1 MSEEKDMQSTDV
13 ELETDDL
20 KEFVDMADVDDLD
33 VSDGDDFFGD
43 LEIFQILRNPGIVR
57 DRSTI
62 SDAKKKK
69 EENTTI
75 KQTEEKCI
83 LCRMCRYGE

>member
-1 MSEEKDMQSTDV
+1 MQSTDV

-43 LEIFQILRNPGIVR
+43 LGDITDLGEITQLSENPERVSMPDIDVDFCFER
-57 DRSTI
+57 AQYRMQKRKR
-62 SDAKKKK
+62 KK
-69 EENTTI
+69 I
-75 KQTEEKCI
+75 Q
-83 LCRMCRYGE
+83 L

>member
-43 LEIFQILRNPGIVR
+43 LGDISDLGEIPELSEIE
-57 DRSTI
+57 STI
-62 SDAKKKK
+62 SDAEK
-69 EENTTI
+69 EKGRKYNYKTDRR
-75 KQTEEKCI
+75 KCT
-83 LCRMCRYGE
+83 CAG